1 MQKKVEEII
10 PMQAMKLP
18 AILPMEAMKL
28 LAQLTSPPPLPTTS
42 SPQDQM
48 ILRFTALVFLWSSPL
63 VFVYFLHITLSLKI
77 KNRLMKER
85 INHQKYVIY
94 FRKMYNK

>member
-94 FRKMYNK
+94 FRKMYNN